1 MVIVDNT
8 IVTRQFLK
16 EVKGK
21 SEICDDGCVLWT
33 GFSNKKGLC
42 YQRIEDKNYNVHHF
56 LWNYHNPDNPI
67 KQNEICVRS
76 CGNKVCISPDHL
88 RVTTRKKA
96 IDKQGIWKKI
106 LENSTRQENG
116 CLHWN
121 GYYRKNGYAAI
132 PFAGGD
138 KSYSLHRVVY
148 WINSN
153 IENIDDIP
161 DRVDNVRMMVRHLCN
176 NSHCHEPLHL
186 KLGNQYEND
195 YNDKLL
201 NNTLM
206 RGGTHYNSSIDAEK
220 ANLIKLSKLKT
231 SDPEYKTQK
240 ERAIIYNVSLDI
252 IKSIDCGK
260 SWAHIPDADGNVS
273 SKRREKAREQ
283 RLKAKNKIWT
293 KEMFDEARVRLED
306 NSTLSDDIK
315 KPFVNT
321 SCRIWNRKL
330 SIDGYGHINIFG
342 KKIGVHIL
350 ACEIQNNFH
359 RPENMITRH
368 KCGRKSCC
376 EPEHMIFGTPSQ
388 NHQDYKDHS
397 KCIKFKL
404 TEQIVREIR
413 NTYKKDGLTQV
424 ERAKKYNISVTHIS
438 KIENF
443 RTWKKVK

>member
-1 MVIVDNT
+1 MDNT

-33 GFSNKKGLC
+33 GFSNNKGLC
-42 YQRIEDKNYNVHHF
+42 YQRIENKNYNVHHF

-76 CGNKVCISPDHL
+76 CGNKACISPDHL

-96 IDKQGIWKKI
+96 IDKEKIWKKI

-121 GYYRKNGYAAI
+121 GFCRDNGYTAI
-132 PFAGGD
+132 RFAGGN
-138 KSYSLHRVVY
+138 KLYSLHRVVY
-148 WINSN
+148 WINSDT
-153 IENIDDIP
+153 ENIDDIP
-161 DRVDNVRMMVRHLCN
+161 ERIGGTRMMVRHLCH
-176 NSHCHEPLHL
+176 NSRCHEPLHV
-186 KLGNQYEND
+186 KLGTQYEND
-195 YNDKLL
+195 YHDKLL

-206 RGGTHYNSSIDAEK
+206 RGDTHYNSSIDSEK
-220 ANLIKLSKLKT
+220 AKMIKLSKLNT

-240 ERAIIYNVSLDI
+240 ERAVIYNVSLNMIKDI
-252 IKSIDCGK
+252 DSRK
-260 SWAHIPDADGNVS
+260 SWAHIPDTDGNVS

-283 RLKAKNKIWT
+283 RLKAKNRIWT
-293 KEMFDEARVRLED
+293 KEMFEEARVRLD
-306 NSTLSDDIK
+306 KNSELSNDIRT
-315 KPFVNT
+315 PFVNT
-321 SCRIWNRKL
+321 PCRIWNKKL
-330 SIDGYGHINIFG
+330 SEDGYGHINIFG

-359 RPENMITRH
+359 RPESMITRH
-368 KCGRKSCC
+368 LCGLKSCC
-376 EPEHMIFGTPSQ
+376 EGSHMIFGTFSE

-404 TEQIVREIR
+404 TEEIVREIR
-413 NTYKKDGLTQV
+413 NTHKKDGLTQIK
-424 ERAKKYNISVTHIS
+424 RAKKYNISVSHIRL
-438 KIENF
+438 IE
-443 RTWKKVK
+443 TDKAWKNVK